1 MVMSDIIT
9 SSNLSK
15 TCMVIRIIDT
25 KLYVV
30 MSQEKSEQVLECYSK
45 VILVMIISKKL
56 IRFLKKCS

>member
-45 VILVMIISKKL
+45 VILVMIISKN
-56 IRFLKKCS
+56 